1 MKIGVSEIFYSLQG
15 EGPFMGK
22 PSVFIRLGGCNL
34 LCGGTGTDK
43 DKSLHNGATWRCD
56 TIEVWQNSK
65 TRTVEDLLESLNI
78 EGLTNHLDNG
88 AHLIITGGEPLLWQK
103 SLIQFL
109 RLFPVEEIPFTE
121 IETNGTILPDNELDR
136 FVNQYNVS
144 LKLKNSG
151 MEIDQRWIDDS
162 LKFLTESSKAI
173 FKFVVS
179 DETDIIEIREFQH
192 RYNIYSGRIWLMPAA
207 ETREQLNRNCKMV
220 AELCKFE
227 RMNFSSRLQLNIWD
241 QTTGV

>member
-88 AHLIITGGEPLLWQK
+88 AHPFRVMDRDSKLFYRDRVNFMMEGTKEFENFITNFWSNHG
-103 SLIQFL
+103 
-109 RLFPVEEIPFTE
+109 
-121 IETNGTILPDNELDR
+121 
-136 FVNQYNVS
+136 VNW
-144 LKLKNSG
+144 
-151 MEIDQRWIDDS
+151 E
-162 LKFLTESSKAI
+162 
-173 FKFVVS
+173 
-179 DETDIIEIREFQH
+179 
-192 RYNIYSGRIWLMPAA
+192 
-207 ETREQLNRNCKMV
+207 
-220 AELCKFE
+220 
-227 RMNFSSRLQLNIWD
+227 
-241 QTTGV
+241 